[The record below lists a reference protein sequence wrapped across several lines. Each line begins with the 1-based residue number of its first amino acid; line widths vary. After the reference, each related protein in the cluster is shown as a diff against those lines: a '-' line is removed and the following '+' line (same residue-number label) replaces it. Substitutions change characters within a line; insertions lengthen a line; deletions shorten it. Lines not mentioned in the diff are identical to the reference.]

1 MRNDVGMCTFKSHVI
16 CYTIQD
22 LQSNKTKS
30 VIFQTNCRCLHT
42 GGWFLKYYINLASK
56 HEIDVEPKATAAL
69 CFPSNNLY
77 FMQAC
82 QDVFLQKAYNDYYC
96 IWLQQLNFS
105 WQKKKKKKNN
115 WKFAGEGFLWRL
127 QRCFQTESLAW
138 PQQPVLTPP
147 FIIVTIKSKDLCRAA
162 SWFNDKHSLQTTW
175 LKVLFTD
182 EGKGC

>member
-1 MRNDVGMCTFKSHVI
+1 MWSVIQFKIS
-16 CYTIQD
+16 
-22 LQSNKTKS
+22 KATKQS
-30 VIFQTNCRCLHT
+30 VIFQTNCRCSHT
-42 GGWFLKYYINLASK
+42 GGWFLNYYINLASK
-56 HEIDVEPKATAAL
+56 HEINAEPKATAAL

-82 QDVFLQKAYNDYYC
+82 QDVFLQKAYNGYYC
-96 IWLQQLNFS
+96 IWLLQL
-105 WQKKKKKKNN
+105 N